1 MKVSTLFPPNREHV
15 SDVVIGSVI
24 LRSEHYYNYY
34 RNDTSEW
41 RTDRCS
47 PTSSSSSAADIKSG
61 LDFIDASRLPGITGH
76 KRAHT
81 DTLNCRTPYS
91 ELHQAHAVSSAI
103 DFEAKYAAELE
114 FRRRRNRIHK
124 ARYKMK
130 QRKLEMD
137 LVESVANLKDE
148 VQELKMQYRLLSY
161 RIPTTTTIWV
171 IAAEYFRLFRHGIKG
186 PVIKKEPV
194 LTATTTSL
202 TINQAQRHFIETVM
216 ADDVTD
222 GVIVGIQAFIDSIAL
237 HYQCYDEID
246 LRPLH
251 MVYGPGD
258 SLVVTTKCELTI
270 TDKTLYH
277 GFPNLVKH
285 GKWSFLAGKMLGKKI
300 VINGSMHVARDYGS
314 KRVTRLQWQADL
326 MIPLLRLLG
335 SLEAVARVFNSA
347 RLSPNGMVMSS
358 DSL

>member
-1 MKVSTLFPPNREHV
+1 MKVSTLFSRNREHV

-24 LRSEHYYNYY
+24 LRSEHYHNYY

-47 PTSSSSSAADIKSG
+47 PTSSSSSSADIKSG
-61 LDFIDASRLPGITGH
+61 LDFIDAIRLPGITGH

-91 ELHQAHAVSSAI
+91 ELHQTHAVSSAI
-103 DFEAKYAAELE
+103 DVEAKYAAELE

-161 RIPTTTTIWV
+161 RVPTTTTIWV

-202 TINQAQRHFIETVM
+202 TINQSRRSL
-216 ADDVTD
+216 
-222 GVIVGIQAFIDSIAL
+222 IV
-237 HYQCYDEID
+237 
-246 LRPLH
+246 
-251 MVYGPGD
+251 
-258 SLVVTTKCELTI
+258 SLFTTSATTKSTYSLCTWSMDRGLWKQTSYS
-270 TDKTLYH
+270 TSMA
-277 GFPNLVKH
+277 GRPNDTTATSI
-285 GKWSFLAGKMLGKKI
+285 GKPGGC
-300 VINGSMHVARDYGS
+300 GSC
-314 KRVTRLQWQADL
+314 
-326 MIPLLRLLG
+326 
-335 SLEAVARVFNSA
+335 A
-347 RLSPNGMVMSS
+347 RLSPNGMVTSS

>member
-1 MKVSTLFPPNREHV
+1 MKVSTLFPRNREHV

-24 LRSEHYYNYY
+24 LRSEHYHNYY

-47 PTSSSSSAADIKSG
+47 PTSSSSSSADIKSG

-91 ELHQAHAVSSAI
+91 ELHQTHAVSSAI

-148 VQELKMQYRLLSY
+148 SSDYHYDLGHRCRVLSSLSPRHQGTSHQERARSHCYDYK
-161 RIPTTTTIWV
+161 P
-171 IAAEYFRLFRHGIKG
+171 HHK
-186 PVIKKEPV
+186 P
-194 LTATTTSL
+194 
-202 TINQAQRHFIETVM
+202 
-216 ADDVTD
+216 
-222 GVIVGIQAFIDSIAL
+222 IQAFIDSIAL

-347 RLSPNGMVMSS
+347 RLSPNGMVTSS

>member
-1 MKVSTLFPPNREHV
+1 MKVSTLFSRNREHV

-24 LRSEHYYNYY
+24 LRSEHYHNYY

-47 PTSSSSSAADIKSG
+47 PTSSSSSSADIKSG
-61 LDFIDASRLPGITGH
+61 LDFIDAIRLPGITGH

-91 ELHQAHAVSSAI
+91 ELHQTHAVSSAI
-103 DFEAKYAAELE
+103 DVEAKYAAELE

-161 RIPTTTTIWV
+161 RVPTTTTIWV

-202 TINQAQRHFIETVM
+202 TINQSRRSL
-216 ADDVTD
+216 
-222 GVIVGIQAFIDSIAL
+222 IV
-237 HYQCYDEID
+237 
-246 LRPLH
+246 
-251 MVYGPGD
+251 
-258 SLVVTTKCELTI
+258 SLFTTSATTKSTYSLCTWSMDRVI
-270 TDKTLYH
+270 RSSSQ
-277 GFPNLVKH
+277 PNA
-285 GKWSFLAGKMLGKKI
+285 S
-300 VINGSMHVARDYGS
+300 S
-314 KRVTRLQWQADL
+314 
-326 MIPLLRLLG
+326 PLLIKRYIT
-335 SLEAVARVFNSA
+335 V
-347 RLSPNGMVMSS
+347 SPIW
-358 DSL
+358 